1 MSLDKWPSGLRQR
14 FTKPPKALDVFR
26 GFESYFVRF
35 MNKAFKDIVYSTKIE
50 NNSSNE
56 DYFFIIP
63 PEIVD
68 KLGWNEGTEVDVSV
82 NESKI
87 IINKI
92 K

>member
-35 MNKAFKDIVYSTKIE
+35 MSNINTVTKYPIKIE

-56 DYFFIIP
+56 GYFFIIP

-68 KLGWNEGTEVDVSV
+68 KLEWKEGTEVDVSTDG
-82 NESKI
+82 NKI